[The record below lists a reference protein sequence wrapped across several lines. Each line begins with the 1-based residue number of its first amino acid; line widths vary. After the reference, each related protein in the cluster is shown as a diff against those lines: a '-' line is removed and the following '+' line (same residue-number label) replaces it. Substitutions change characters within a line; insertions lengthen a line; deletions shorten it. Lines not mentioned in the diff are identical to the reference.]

1 MKLWDRKTP
10 WKAKGAGWA
19 FPHLCS
25 SPGARG
31 KSLVLLAL
39 RCWPSASPWQQQA
52 LGFPAHFQE
61 QRQHWLC
68 VWANYLG
75 DSRTAEIEAL
85 ALYIFIKI
93 ISYIGALKLGKSKTW
108 NADHGAL
115 GIDFL
120 FFPHLFRFIEKIS
133 DPTVLELLRG
143 QLGQSFG
150 TAAGAKQGRITNRA
164 RGKWNLRRVRR
175 QQLNWEFIGKITV
188 KS

>member
-25 SPGARG
+25 SPGAPG

-52 LGFPAHFQE
+52 LGFPAHCQE
-61 QRQHWLC
+61 QRQQWLC

-75 DSRTAEIEAL
+75 NSRTAEIEAV

-93 ISYIGALKLGKSKTW
+93 ISYICALKLGKAKTW

-115 GIDFL
+115 GIDFY
-120 FFPHLFRFIEKIS
+120 FFPTFFNSLKRFLIPQCWS
-133 DPTVLELLRG
+133 FWGDSWVNPLE
-143 QLGQSFG
+143 QQQGQS
-150 TAAGAKQGRITNRA
+150 RA
-164 RGKWNLRRVRR
+164 RSQIEPVESG
-175 QQLNWEFIGKITV
+175 I
-188 KS
+188 